1 MQLTKELS
9 IHLSNEIKAACPHF
23 LGAAVYAEVENTSY
37 NATLWKEITLFTKE
51 LQSTATTESIKK
63 DAGIDATRKA
73 YKACGKDPSRYRP
86 SNEAL
91 RRRLI
96 RGFDLYQINTIV
108 DLVNLVSLKSGYS
121 LGGFDFDK
129 IEGEELI
136 LGIGKKKEPYEGIGR
151 GALNIEGMPVYRD
164 KKGGI
169 GTPTSDHERTK
180 IALDTKHIVILINA
194 YDGNKKQLEKAIN
207 ETKIL
212 LPKYGNSKKITIQ
225 RF

>member
-23 LGAAVYAEVENTSY
+23 LGAAVYAKVENTNY
-37 NATLWKEITLFTKE
+37 NAALWEEITLFTEE
-51 LQSTATTESIKK
+51 LQSKATTESIKK
-63 DAGIDATRKA
+63 EAGIAATRKA

-91 RRRLI
+91 RRRLV
-96 RGFDLYQINTIV
+96 RGLDLYQINTIV

-136 LGIGKKKEPYEGIGR
+136 LGIGEKKELYEGIGR
-151 GALNIEGMPVYRD
+151 GVLNIEGMPVYRD
-164 KKGGI
+164 KRGGI

-180 IALDTKHIVILINA
+180 ITLETKHIVILINA
-194 YDGNKKQLEKAIN
+194 YDGDKNQLEKAIS
-207 ETKIL
+207 ETETL
-212 LPKYGNSKKITIQ
+212 LQKYGDSKEIITQ
-225 RF
+225 NF